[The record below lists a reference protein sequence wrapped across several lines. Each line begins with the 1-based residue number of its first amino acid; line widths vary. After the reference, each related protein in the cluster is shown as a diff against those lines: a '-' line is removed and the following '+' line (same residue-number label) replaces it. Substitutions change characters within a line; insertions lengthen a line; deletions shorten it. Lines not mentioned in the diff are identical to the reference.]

1 MIRLHALE
9 PDEQPKLCGTVREI
23 IYQGSVVR
31 YRIKVE
37 DQELIVE
44 VANRPDLPWLDLDD
58 EANVFWNADSGVV
71 MP

>member
-1 MIRLHALE
+1 M
-9 PDEQPKLCGTVREI
+9 I

-44 VANRPDLPWLDLDD
+44 VANRPDLPRLDLDD
-58 EANVFWNADSGVV
+58 EANIFWNADSGVV